1 MNFYNMRFTAERA
14 VKLLFKLFLEI
25 LDEQKVESEENKKNL
40 EKTFLELEDFLK
52 KEHGI
57 SVNLISYLKYSN
69 NLDDNKI
76 KQLRKRILDYGN
88 SLLREIETQR

>member
-25 LDEQKVESEENKKNL
+25 LDEQKVENEENQKNL
-40 EKTFLELEDFLK
+40 ENTFLELEEFLK

-57 SVNLISYLKYSN
+57 SINLISYLKYSN
-69 NLDDNKI
+69 NLDYNKI

-88 SLLREIETQR
+88 SLLREIENQR

>member
-25 LDEQKVESEENKKNL
+25 LDEQKVENEENQKNL
-40 EKTFLELEDFLK
+40 ENTFLELEQFLK

-57 SVNLISYLKYSN
+57 SINLISYLKYSN

-88 SLLREIETQR
+88 SLLREIENQR

>member
-1 MNFYNMRFTAERA
+1 MRFTAERA

-25 LDEQKVESEENKKNL
+25 LDEQKVQNEDNQKNL
-40 EKTFLELEDFLK
+40 EITFLELEEFLK

-57 SVNLISYLKYSN
+57 SINLISYLKYSN
-69 NLDDNKI
+69 NLDDNRI

-88 SLLREIETQR
+88 SLLREIENQR

>member
-1 MNFYNMRFTAERA
+1 MQFTAERA

-25 LDEQKVESEENKKNL
+25 LDEEKVENEENQKNL
-40 EKTFLELEDFLK
+40 EKTFLELEEFLK

-57 SVNLISYLKYSN
+57 SINLISYLKYSN

-88 SLLREIETQR
+88 SLLREIENQR

>member
-1 MNFYNMRFTAERA
+1 MRFTAERA

-25 LDEQKVESEENKKNL
+25 LNELRVENEENQEDL
-40 EKTFLELEDFLK
+40 QKTFLELEDFLK

-88 SLLREIETQR
+88 SLLREIENQR

>member
-25 LDEQKVESEENKKNL
+25 LDEQKVENEENQKNL
-40 EKTFLELEDFLK
+40 ENTFLELEEFLK

-57 SVNLISYLKYSN
+57 SINLISYLKYSN

-76 KQLRKRILDYGN
+76 KQLRKRILDQGN